1 MDPALRAHADTID
14 QLLRGLADVAVDGMH
29 DADPGF
35 TERYGAAGRRIWRT
49 EVAARLAHLAE
60 SVACARP
67 AMFARHAAASAAAL
81 RARRVP
87 ERDIE
92 SHLAQIEATLAA
104 ELPEAAAA
112 AVLPAMREAREAAR
126 SEPPSHGLLEAEG
139 KDATLARLYL
149 LHLLQRDKDQAAN
162 LALDALRGGMTLA
175 QVHERVLAPA
185 MAEVGRMW
193 HAQEAS
199 IADEHFCTAATR
211 AITGQLRGAAQAAGK
226 PRDGRRALC
235 AAVGTDLHDTGLRM
249 VADLLELDG
258 WTAEFLGASV
268 PAAEVVM
275 AVEDGERPDGTRID
289 LVVLS
294 AATDLAVRPVADAVA
309 LLRASPAASEV
320 PVLVGGGPFSSDP
333 GLAAVVGA
341 DAAATSLSGAV
352 AEASR
357 LVPARPRPA
366 AR

>member
-1 MDPALRAHADTID
+1 MDPALRAHADAID
-14 QLLRGLADVAVDGMH
+14 QLHRGLADLVVDAMH
-29 DADPGF
+29 DSDPGF
-35 TERYGAAGRRIWRT
+35 AGRYGPAGRRIWRT
-49 EVAARLAHLAE
+49 EVSARLAHLAE
-60 SVACARP
+60 AVACARP
-67 AMFARHAAASAAAL
+67 GMFARHAAASAAAL

-87 ERDIE
+87 EQDIE
-92 SHLAQIEATLAA
+92 AHLAQLEATLAV

-112 AVLPAMREAREAAR
+112 AVLPVAQQAREAAR
-126 SEPPSHGLLEAEG
+126 GQHPSHGLLEDEG
-139 KDATLARLYL
+139 RDATLARLYL
-149 LHLLQRDKDQAAN
+149 LHLLQRDKDQAAK
-162 LALDALRGGMTLA
+162 LAVDALRGGMTLA
-175 QVHERVLAPA
+175 EVHERVLAPA

-211 AITGQLRGAAQAAGK
+211 VITGQLRSAAQASGK

-235 AAVGTDLHDTGLRM
+235 AAVGADLHDTGLRM

-275 AVEDGERPDGTRID
+275 AAEDGDRPDGTRID

-294 AATDLAVRPVADAVA
+294 AATDLAVRPVADAIA
-309 LLRASPAASEV
+309 LLRASPVSGSV
-320 PVLVGGGPFSSDP
+320 PVLVGGGPFSADP
-333 GLAAVVGA
+333 ALAAVVGA
-341 DAAATSLSGAV
+341 DAAARSLSEAV
-352 AEASR
+352 AGASR